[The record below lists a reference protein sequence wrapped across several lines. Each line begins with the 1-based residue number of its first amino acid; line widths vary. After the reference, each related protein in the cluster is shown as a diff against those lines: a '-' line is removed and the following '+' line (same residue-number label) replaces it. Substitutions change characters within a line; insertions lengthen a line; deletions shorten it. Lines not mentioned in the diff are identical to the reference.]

1 MSSPGYSA
9 LTEWYLARLRI
20 AAQEVKDANLTP
32 RTLLNADS
40 DLIRK
45 LVQSRAEIQDKRYE
59 DIVATLS
66 AANRFKWIG
75 EPTIYL
81 VGFLGTA
88 VFCVL
93 YLI

>member
-9 LTEWYLARLRI
+9 LTDWYLARLRI
-20 AAQEVKDANLTP
+20 AAQEMKDANLTP
-32 RTLLNADS
+32 RTLLEADF

-45 LVQSRAEIQDKRYE
+45 LVQSRAEIQDKQYE
-59 DIVATLS
+59 QIVARFR
-66 AANRFKWIG
+66 AENRLMWIA
-75 EPTIYL
+75 ELVIYL
-81 VGFLGTA
+81 VGFLGTV